1 MKKRA
6 FITGLTGMVGSHLA
20 DYLIKN
26 TDWHIYGLVRWNDK
40 MDNIEHLMNRINNK
54 DRVELVYGDIND
66 LSSLLVAFSD
76 TKPDFVP

>member
-40 MDNIEHLMNRINNK
+40 MDNIEHLMNR
-54 DRVELVYGDIND
+54 VTL
-66 LSSLLVAFSD
+66 
-76 TKPDFVP
+76 KPVSTLHWKHWKQTF